1 MEQKQA
7 VTIVDVAKR
16 ARVSAGT
23 VSNVLTGKRPVAER
37 TRIRILAAI
46 DELGYQPNLLARSL
60 VNRATNTLGVVASG
74 LEYYGPSRTLV
85 GIERQAA
92 ELGYSLLLSLL
103 HDPQTADVNS
113 VLADLLAR
121 RVDGII
127 WAVHEIG
134 RNRAWLAAER
144 LRSLPPIVF
153 LTMERRPHTIVV
165 STDNRAGAEL
175 AVRHLLQQGRQ
186 QIAIITGPLEWW
198 ETRERLAGWRSCL
211 AEAGIEVDEALIF
224 HGDWS
229 AASGERAYHHLLA
242 RRPEIDAIFACN
254 DQMAL
259 GVLRACHYDGRRV
272 PDDLAVAG
280 YDNMPEAAYLVPSLT
295 SVRQHLADVGRIAVQ
310 ELHRS
315 ITTRMAGETPEPLF
329 HLIMP
334 ELIVRESSVVAGIE
348 LA

>member
-1 MEQKQA
+1 MAVVEQKQA
-7 VTIVDVAKR
+7 ITIIDVARR

-37 TRIRILAAI
+37 TRTRILAAI

-92 ELGYSLLLSLL
+92 ELGYSLLLNLL
-103 HDPQTADVNS
+103 HDPQNAAVDT
-113 VLADLLAR
+113 VLGELLAR

-134 RNRAWLAAER
+134 SNRAWLAPER

-153 LTMERRPHTIVV
+153 LTMERRPQTVII
-165 STDNRAGAEL
+165 STDNRGGAAL
-175 AVRHLLQQGRQ
+175 AVQHLLQEGRRR
-186 QIAIITGPLEWW
+186 IGIITGPFDWW
-198 ETRERLAGWRSCL
+198 EARERLAGWRECL
-211 AEAGIEVDEALIF
+211 AQAGIEYDEELVF
-224 HGDWS
+224 RGDWT
-229 AASGERAYHHLLA
+229 AASGEHAYRQLLA
-242 RRPEIDAIFACN
+242 RRPDIDAIFASN

-259 GVLRACHYDGRRV
+259 GVLRACHFDGRKV

-295 SVRQHLADVGRIAVQ
+295 SVRQHLADVGRVAVQ
-310 ELHRS
+310 ELQRAIVVRS
-315 ITTRMAGETPEPLF
+315 QDETPEPLL

-334 ELIVRESSVVAGIE
+334 ELIVRESTTVTR
-348 LA
+348 